1 MPHETSL
8 VRFGVIADPQYAPL
22 PPNLV
27 LGRHFDRSL
36 AKLEAAVEILNESDL
51 SFVVT
56 LGDIIDR
63 GHDNYA
69 AALERYA
76 ALRHESVFLPGNHD
90 FLVEPQHLP
99 HVHARLSMPARY
111 HSFRRGG
118 LRFVVIDGSEEALFS
133 TLAGDAA
140 HRRATE
146 RLAALRAACAV
157 HPQTWNRGV
166 GEAQLPSLSAAF
178 PATYAHGS
186 TVVVRCHSTLYS

>member
-1 MPHETSL
+1 M
-8 VRFGVIADPQYAPL
+8 
-22 PPNLV
+22 
-27 LGRHFDRSL
+27 
-36 AKLEAAVEILNESDL
+36 
-51 SFVVT
+51 
-56 LGDIIDR
+56 LGDCIDR
-63 GHDNYA
+63 GHDNEA
-69 AALERYA
+69 AGRERDA

-140 HRRATE
+140 HRRATA

-157 HPQTWNRGV
+157 TAQTWNGGV
-166 GEAQLPSLSAAF
+166 GEAQFASLSAA
-178 PATYAHGS
+178 PAVAAAPG
-186 TVVVRCHSTLYS
+186 